1 MIKRWRTLK
10 DEIAFK
16 GRIFRYR
23 QLVRESTTQEM
34 RGDFDVLDF
43 LDWVNVIALTKDG
56 KILLV
61 KQYRQGVDDV
71 TLEIPGGAV
80 HIGEDPKLA
89 AIRELREETGH
100 EAGSFESLGVVQP
113 NPAIQSNRCHIYLA
127 KDCVKV
133 GEPELDPLE
142 ELEVEAHQSEE
153 VLAMLKDGRI
163 QHSLVLAAFFLA
175 GDKIPR

>member
-10 DEIAFK
+10 DEVAFK

-43 LDWVNVIALTKDG
+43 LDWVNIVALTTDNKL
-56 KILLV
+56 LLV
-61 KQYRQGVDDV
+61 KQYRQGVDDI

-80 HIGEDPKLA
+80 HMGEDPKLA
-89 AIRELREETGH
+89 AIRELREETGF
-100 EAGSFESLGVVQP
+100 EAKTIESLGVLQP

-127 KDCVKV
+127 RDCVKV

-142 ELEVEAHQSEE
+142 ELEVEQRSISHVNEMIKNGE
-153 VLAMLKDGRI
+153 I
-163 QHSLVLAAFFLA
+163 QHSLVLSALFLS
-175 GDKIPR
+175 GLFLR

>member
-43 LDWVNVIALTKDG
+43 LDWVNIIALTTDK
-56 KILLV
+56 KVLLV
-61 KQYRQGVDDV
+61 KQYRQGVDDI
-71 TLEIPGGAV
+71 TREIPGGAV
-80 HIGEDPKLA
+80 HLGEDPKLA

-100 EAGSFESLGVVQP
+100 ECKSIEALGIVQP
-113 NPAIQSNRCHIYLA
+113 NPAIQSNRCHVYLA
-127 KDCVKV
+127 RDCVKV

-142 ELEVEAHQSEE
+142 ELEVESVAVEE
-153 VLAMLKDGRI
+153 LMKLVEDGEIR
-163 QHSLVLAAFFLA
+163 HSLVLSALFLA
-175 GDKIPR
+175 GSKLKS